1 MIESNTPMMRQYK
14 EVKEKH
20 PDAFLFFRCG
30 DFYEMFGPDA
40 VEASKILNITLT
52 KRGDVPMCGVP
63 YHAVEGY
70 SAKILAAGRKVAI
83 CEQLEDPKLAK
94 GIVKR
99 DVENILTPGTIV
111 DGGLLNNKS
120 NNFLLALNKKG
131 IYLEFAVLD
140 LSTGDF
146 EFNEIDITGDFSIFK
161 GELVRIAPKE
171 ILVPEDLWTGDE
183 RIRSTIMEYENILIN
198 RFPLWYFESE
208 ENDKIIAN
216 KFGTEIF
223 GEIEKYVLQTNFTTP
238 CAILKYVSENIK
250 GLASHIWKINF
261 NNNKKTMILDE
272 STVKNL
278 ELIKNLQDGTSINS
292 LLEVLDNTSTP
303 MGGRLL
309 KKMIVEPLLF
319 PEDINKRL
327 DIVEFFIKNQN
338 VMDKIEREIKNIMD
352 LERLISRIAM
362 DRANPKDLVS
372 LKNSLIYCK
381 NIEKLI
387 ENVKPLAEFHK
398 SIENLDNIIDYVEK
412 TIKEEP
418 SAVINE
424 GNIVREG
431 YNKKLD
437 ELRDLSFKT
446 KEIMNS
452 VELEEREKFNTPTL
466 RIKYNKILGYFFEV
480 SKLQSKNIPESYILR
495 QNLVN
500 VNRYTSKTL
509 SEYESKILNAR
520 EEINLIEQN
529 IFFEA
534 RDAILKEIRRIQTN
548 AKIIAQIDVLIS
560 YANVSL
566 INRYTRPIVTNGD
579 SIIIKKGRH
588 PVVEK
593 KIGRDDFIDND
604 LEADNDKDFFFIIT
618 GPNMSGKSTYLRQTA
633 LIVLLAQIGMFV
645 PAMEARIGV
654 VDRIFTR
661 IGASDNLARGQSTF
675 LVEMSETANI
685 LKNAT
690 NKSLIIMD
698 EIGRGTSTF
707 DGLSIAWACVEY
719 ITDKKY
725 LGAKTLFAT
734 HYHELTKLS
743 DKKGIKNLSVAI
755 SEDGEDIIFLHKII
769 EKPSEKSYGIH
780 VAKIAQMPKETITL
794 AENILAKLEN
804 KEFIQNKV
812 ELVKNQYDLFDFS
825 APPANKDNEKILNDL
840 KYLDLDRIAPL
851 QALNIL
857 SDYQKKLKK

>member
-1 MIESNTPMMRQYK
+1 MIESNTPMMKQYN
-14 EVKEKH
+14 EVKQKH

-70 SAKILAAGRKVAI
+70 SAKILAAGRKIAI

-146 EFNEIDITGDFSIFK
+146 EFNEMDITGDFSIFK

-171 ILVPEDLWTGDE
+171 IIVPEDLWTGDE
-183 RIRSTIMEYENILIN
+183 RIRSTIMEYENILVN

-208 ENDKIIAN
+208 DNDKILEN
-216 KFGTEIF
+216 QFGSVIF
-223 GEIEKYVLQTNFTTP
+223 GEIKKYDLQTNFTTP
-238 CAILKYVSENIK
+238 CAILKYVLENIK

-292 LLEVLDNTSTP
+292 LLEVIDYTSTP

-309 KKMIVEPLLF
+309 KKRIVEPLLF

-327 DIVEFFIKNQN
+327 DIVEYFIKNQN

-381 NIEKLI
+381 NIAKLI
-387 ENVKPLAEFHK
+387 ENVKSLSEFHN
-398 SIENLDNIIDYVEK
+398 SVENMDDIIEYVEK
-412 TIKEEP
+412 AIKDEP

-431 YNKKLD
+431 YNIKLD
-437 ELRDLSFKT
+437 ELRELSFKT

-452 VELEEREKFNTPTL
+452 VEFEEREKYNTPTL

-480 SKLQSKNIPESYILR
+480 SKLQSKNIPDSYILR

-529 IFFEA
+529 IFFEV
-534 RDAILKEIRRIQTN
+534 RDAILKEIRKIQTN
-548 AKIIAQIDVLIS
+548 AKIIAEIDVLIS
-560 YANVSL
+560 YANASL
-566 INRYTRPIVTNGD
+566 INRYTRPIVTNED

-604 LEADNDKDFFFIIT
+604 LDADNDGDFFFIIT
-618 GPNMSGKSTYLRQTA
+618 GPNMSGKSTFLRQTA

-645 PAMEARIGV
+645 PAMEAQIGV

-690 NKSLIIMD
+690 GKSLIIMD

-804 KEFIQNKV
+804 KESVQNKID
-812 ELVKNQYDLFDFS
+812 LVKTQYDLFDFS
-825 APPANKDNEKILNDL
+825 APPTNKDNEKILNDL

-857 SDYQKKLKK
+857 ADYQKKLKK